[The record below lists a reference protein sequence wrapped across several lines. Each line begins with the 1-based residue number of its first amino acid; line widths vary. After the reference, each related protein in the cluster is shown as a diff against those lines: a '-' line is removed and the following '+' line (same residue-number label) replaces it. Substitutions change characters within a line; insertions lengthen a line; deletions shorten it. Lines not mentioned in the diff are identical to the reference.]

1 MNKSV
6 SRGILTILCGAL
18 IAAGAS
24 SCGNNTGYAL
34 TVDGIDI
41 RAGIYILKQQEALN
55 EASDKLT
62 EENPDLDVSAEDFDI
77 KAQTIEGIGAEEWIK
92 NKAIEKC
99 REYVATEKLFDSYGL
114 SLSAEKK
121 SEINSSVNS
130 MWTEDNM
137 YAQYFYGVDKF
148 GEYYE
153 SLGISEQSYKDVNTE
168 SEKSHELFEH
178 IYGEGGTEAVPAEE
192 ITAKIGEDYIAIKF
206 FEKSAN
212 VSDSAQSYIDRLTG
226 GESFE
231 EVYAS
236 YQKAAKVAEIEAAIK
251 EAQDKGEEY
260 TGETVDSVTVDTPA
274 EADIIKTYTKDDTVP
289 SEDFIKEAFEM
300 TPGEYRIITV
310 SSESTDDEGKT
321 VTTTKEYVVAKLDIT
336 AYSNLVE
343 QYSETVLH
351 EMKGE
356 EFDAK
361 VKAVADGY
369 TVTENAAAIKLY
381 TIDKLL
387 SE

>member
-24 SCGNNTGYAL
+24 SCGNSTGYAL
-34 TVDGIDI
+34 TVDGQDI

-55 EASDKLT
+55 EASEKLS
-62 EENPDLDVSAEDFDI
+62 EENPDLDLTAEDFDM

-92 NKAIEKC
+92 NKTIEKC
-99 REYVATEKLFDSYGL
+99 REYVAAGKLFDSYGL

-130 MWTEDNM
+130 MWTEENM

-148 GEYYE
+148 GDYYE
-153 SLGISEQSYKDVNTE
+153 SLGVGEQSYKDVSTA
-168 SEKSHELFEH
+168 SAKQTQLFDH
-178 IYGEGGTEAVPAEE
+178 IYGEGGTEAVSSDE
-192 ITAKIGEDYIAIKF
+192 IISKLSEDYIAIKF
-206 FEKSAN
+206 ILKSEE
-212 VSDSAQSYIDRLTG
+212 VPDSAQSYLDRLNS

-236 YQKAAKVAEIEAAIK
+236 YQKAEKIAEIEAAIK
-251 EAQDKGEEY
+251 EAEEKGEEY
-260 TGETVDSVTVDTPA
+260 TGETVDSVAVETPA
-274 EADIIKTYTKDDTVP
+274 EADIIRTFSKDDTAP
-289 SEDFIKEAFEM
+289 SEDFIKEAFDM
-300 TPGEYRIITV
+300 AAGEYKIITV
-310 SSESTDDEGKT
+310 SSESTDDEGNT
-321 VTTTKEYVVAKLDIT
+321 VTKTNEYVVAKLNIA
-336 AYSNLVE
+336 AYDNLIE
-343 QYSETVLH
+343 EYSDAILH
-351 EMKGE
+351 EMKDE

-361 VKAVADGY
+361 IKAEGDSY

-387 SE
+387 DE

>member
-24 SCGNNTGYAL
+24 SCGNSTGYAL
-34 TVDGIDI
+34 TIDGQDV
-41 RAGIYILKQQEALN
+41 RAGIYILKQQEALG
-55 EASDKLT
+55 EASEKLS
-62 EENPDLDVSAEDFDI
+62 EENPDLDLTAEDFDL

-92 NKAIEKC
+92 NKTIEKC

-130 MWTEDNM
+130 MWTEENM

-153 SLGISEQSYKDVNTE
+153 SLGIGEQSYKDVSTA
-168 SEKSHELFEH
+168 SAKQTQLFDH
-178 IYGEGGTEAVPAEE
+178 IYGEGGTEAVSSEE
-192 ITAKIGEDYIAIKF
+192 IISKLSEDYIAIKF
-206 FEKSAN
+206 ILKSDE
-212 VSDSAQSYIDRLTG
+212 VPDSAQSYLDRLG
-226 GESFE
+226 SGESFE

-236 YQKAAKVAEIEAAIK
+236 YQKAEKVAEIEAAIK
-251 EAQDKGEEY
+251 EAEEKGEEY
-260 TGETVDSVTVDTPA
+260 TGETVDSVTVETPA
-274 EADIIKTYTKDDTVP
+274 EADIIRTFSKDDTAP
-289 SEDFIKEAFEM
+289 SEDFIKEAFDM
-300 TPGEYRIITV
+300 AAGEYKIITV
-310 SSESTDDEGKT
+310 SSESTDDEGNT
-321 VTTTKEYVVAKLDIT
+321 VTKTNEYVVAKLNIA
-336 AYSNLVE
+336 AYDNLIE
-343 QYSETVLH
+343 EYSDAILH
-351 EMKGE
+351 EMKDE
-356 EFDAK
+356 EFEAK
-361 VKAVADGY
+361 IKAEADGY

-387 SE
+387 GE